1 MYAVKDRALTALLGA
16 PIFLI
21 FLYWGSLPFAV
32 LCSVVIILC
41 VGEIAIIYGSR
52 IKKWQRYSGLIAAAL
67 FPLAAIFYGYRGLLT
82 ILYAHVLMFIILLII
97 YRNLRSPEIMY
108 TAIISLY
115 VSFFLSHLIL
125 LRASDMTITL
135 AVLLATWAFDIFAYF
150 IGSNFGAIKVV
161 PKISPNKTLEG
172 MLGGFA
178 AAVMVLLVLTSLPL
192 SPLRRTVIGLL
203 VAISAQT
210 GDLIESKFKRFLKVK
225 DSGTLLPGHG
235 GFFDRFDSLILAAPA
250 VFYLITLSGW
260 MAK

>member
-1 MYAVKDRALTALLGA
+1 MYAIKDRVLTALSGA
-16 PIFLI
+16 PILLI
-21 FLYWGSLPFAV
+21 FLFWGRLPFAA
-32 LCSVVIILC
+32 LCSMVIILC

-52 IKKWQRYSGLIAAAL
+52 IKKWHRYSGLIAAAL
-67 FPLAAIFYGYRGLLT
+67 YPLAAIFYGYRGLLT
-82 ILYAHVLMFIILLII
+82 ILYAHVLTFIILLMI

-108 TAIISLY
+108 TALINTY

-125 LRASDMTITL
+125 LRASSATIAL

-150 IGSNFGAIKVV
+150 IGSNFGAIRVV

-172 MLGGFA
+172 MLGGLG
-178 AAVMVLLVLTSLPL
+178 AAVMVLLVLTPLPL
-192 SPLRRTVIGLL
+192 SPLRRAAIGFL
-203 VAISAQT
+203 VAVSAQA
-210 GDLIESKFKRFLKVK
+210 GDLIESKLKRFLKVK

-235 GFFDRFDSLILAAPA
+235 GFLDRFDSLILAAPA